1 MATVILGLV
10 LLSAVY
16 RLVFAVA
23 AIFSR
28 VPPSKAHELPSVQIL
43 VAARNEEARLPELL
57 RALERLA
64 YDPDKLSF
72 VFVDDGSGDATLS
85 LLGAWARSR
94 PRVTVL
100 RLEQGAGKSM
110 ALRKAWE
117 EAPGAELTALLDA
130 DVVPAP
136 DALALLAAEFSD
148 PRVGAASGAVEP
160 LNPDGSLVARYAACE
175 LWVFHQVIQPARDRL
190 RLNPPAAGAHR
201 AFRTSALKTLDGF
214 PALPSVVEDLETS
227 VGLVRAGWQT
237 RFRRD
242 AVVRTQVPDTLAE
255 FLAQRRRW
263 ATGVFRKTLQSQ
275 SWLSALTAV
284 GYLERALFVAL
295 SVAVL
300 ARAVAWWWLLG
311 YLIGPGLHL
320 VVAWRRAQVGSPIRY
335 VVAAASMFAADVAV
349 TAYTL
354 ARSLLV
360 SKSAFGEAWR

>member
-1 MATVILGLV
+1 MAKVILGLV
-10 LLSAVY
+10 LLSGVY
-16 RLVFAVA
+16 RIAFAAA

-28 VPPSKAHELPSVQIL
+28 VPPSKAREWPTVQIL
-43 VAARNEEARLPELL
+43 VAARNEETKLPELL

-72 VFVDDGSGDATLS
+72 VFVDDGSTDATLS
-85 LLGAWARSR
+85 LLEAWSRSR
-94 PRVTVL
+94 PRVTVI
-100 RLEQGAGKSM
+100 RLESGGGKSA

-117 EAPGAELTALLDA
+117 KAPGAELTALLDA

-190 RLNPPAAGAHR
+190 GLNPPAVGAHR
-201 AFRTSALKTLDGF
+201 AFRTSALKTLEGF

-242 AVVRTQVPDTLAE
+242 SVVWTQVPDTFAA

-263 ATGVFRKTLQSQ
+263 ATGVFCEALQSR
-275 SWLSALTAV
+275 SLPSALTAV

-311 YLIGPGLHL
+311 YLIGPGLQL
-320 VVAWRRAQVGSPIRY
+320 VVAWRRARVGSPLRY

-349 TAYTL
+349 TAYTF